1 MHYSYV
7 FAKRLKGKAAY
18 ILAVNRYRAASLGEL
33 IKPRQ
38 KVAEGSFST
47 ARRTYERK
55 LLTRGDFE
63 VYAVYNLL
71 TVKVGEAYVIKF
83 YITANLRKLT
93 RPRGF
98 CLRLLVH
105 YLDKAL
111 KARNAVLELLHKAD
125 KHIYGIYKE
134 VVSGDS
140 LYARPQMLRLLED
153 SEGEKFGAVLVM
165 DIDRLGR
172 GATSEQ
178 GIILETFKYH
188 GIKIITP
195 RKVYDLNNELDE
207 EYAEFETFMA
217 RRELKSIKR
226 RLHNGTLKSVQEG
239 CYLVNAPYGYKNC
252 KVNKKSTLEIYE
264 DEAKFVRMVFD
275 LYANSGMGT
284 QSIAYTINAMGAKP
298 HRAEQFNRTSIAA
311 MLRNPV
317 YIGKVVWNKKHTLNR
332 GVMGKK
338 MTTVYHDKSEWM
350 VIDGLHPPIVD
361 AETFNRANEILSS
374 RYHKPYN
381 DGTIVNPLGGIL
393 KCQECGYGMQ
403 RRPYGNRKYQSD
415 HLLCA
420 TKGCCASSRLDY
432 VEDAVLKNIEDKLAE
447 LKSNRNA
454 HKPAVNYEPILSGI
468 DKEIVTIN
476 QQKEN
481 LHNLLEQGVYTVEI
495 FTERY
500 NKLTARLSELKMER
514 ADVTAKQE
522 AQSAEDIE
530 LIIAKIE
537 NVLRLYHSSEP
548 PQKNKLLK
556 SILSS
561 GTYYKAKGWK
571 PTQFIIS
578 LNYIGL

>member
-1 MHYSYV
+1 M
-7 FAKRLKGKAAY
+7 L
-18 ILAVNRYRAASLGEL
+18 
-33 IKPRQ
+33 
-38 KVAEGSFST
+38 T
-47 ARRTYERK
+47 AIY
-55 LLTRGDFE
+55 
-63 VYAVYNLL
+63 
-71 TVKVGEAYVIKF
+71 
-83 YITANLRKLT
+83 LRKSRADNSDESVEET
-93 RPRGF
+93 
-98 CLRLLVH
+98 LRRHEETLLQFT
-105 YLDKAL
+105 DK
-111 KARNAVLELLHKAD
+111 NPGIQ
-125 KHIYGIYKE
+125 IYNIYKE

-140 LYARPQMLRLLED
+140 LYARPQMLRLLQDAEN
-153 SEGEKFGAVLVM
+153 EKFDSVLCM

-239 CYLVNAPYGYKNC
+239 CYLANAPYGYKNC
-252 KVNKKSTLEIYE
+252 KINKKSSLEIFE
-264 DEAKFVRMVFD
+264 NEAKFVRMVFD

-284 QSIAYTINAMGAKP
+284 QSIAQTINSMGAKP

-317 YIGKVVWNKKHTLNR
+317 YIGKVVWNKKHTINR
-332 GVMGKK
+332 GVLGKK
-338 MTTVYHDKSEWM
+338 MVTVYHDKSEWM
-350 VIDGLHPPIVD
+350 ITDGLHPPIVD
-361 AETFNRANEILSS
+361 EQTFNRANEILTS

-393 KCQECGYGMQ
+393 KCKECGYGMQ

-432 VEDAVLKNIEDKLAE
+432 VEESVLNNIENKLAE

-454 HKPAVNYEPILSGI
+454 HKPAVDYTPILEGI
-468 DKEIVTIN
+468 DKEIATVN
-476 QQKEN
+476 QQKES
-481 LHNLLEQGVYTVEI
+481 LHNFLEQGVYTVEVFI
-495 FTERY
+495 QRS
-500 NKLTARLSELKMER
+500 NKLAARLEELKKER
-514 ADVTAKQE
+514 ADVAAKQQ
-522 AQSAEDIE
+522 AQSKEDID
-530 LIIAKIE
+530 LIIARIE
-537 NVLRLYHSSEP
+537 NVLRLYNSSDA

-556 SILSS
+556 SIVSG

-571 PTQFIIS
+571 PTQFIVS
-578 LNYIGL
+578 LDYIGL